1 MAGGNQNILNTAI
14 HCASLTCRILVLSD
28 ETNCISLFFFPCHL
42 IFWQQRKYRTILPQP
57 QLTRFPPSSR
67 ARRNDSEHWWA
78 GKHEGLSFP
87 PGLSVLDFALQPRE
101 EAHAAKLSSCTVQCY
116 RTVVLSNKVQQG
128 DVHRRERERS
138 RINCSVVTVLPPIS
152 WSHPCQ
158 PLVNHRGGWNCQ
170 Q

>member
-1 MAGGNQNILNTAI
+1 MGIFGLFMAGGNQNILNTAI

-28 ETNCISLFFFPCHL
+28 ETNCISQFFFPCHL

-57 QLTRFPPSSR
+57 HVSLPLLERKGMIVNTGEQVNTRGSPSPQASLC
-67 ARRNDSEHWWA
+67 S
-78 GKHEGLSFP
+78 
-87 PGLSVLDFALQPRE
+87 ALQPRE

-158 PLVNHRGGWNCQ
+158 PLVNHRRG
-170 Q
+170 